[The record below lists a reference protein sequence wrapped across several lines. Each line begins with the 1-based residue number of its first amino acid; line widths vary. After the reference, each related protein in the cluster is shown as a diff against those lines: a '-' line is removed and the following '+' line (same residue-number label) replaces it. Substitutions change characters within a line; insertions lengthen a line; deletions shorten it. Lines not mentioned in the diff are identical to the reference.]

1 MMVLTTKASH
11 RRAAGKNTGNLDE
24 VTPITNLILELK
36 KEKTMTSVFLKQ
48 QQIDLAGYCY
58 RTPKYKQTRAR
69 INYLIDRYLSL
80 DILSDRLIDL
90 PTQFHNPHQRPWQP
104 IDWKAIN
111 PSQIIGVEP
120 ELFLSLIAS
129 AVEIEI
135 PIRSYSRES
144 WEYLYKAHPQLAR
157 FVGGVWDET
166 GKVVE
171 VGIWEKEERQHA
183 PAFSKIY
190 QQLTGEK
197 LEIVANTVIGYQ
209 PQGNYKAEVYH
220 HAVARIATEW
230 SAISVYLWLMAHS
243 TGALQM
249 AIAQPLQD
257 EVNHLAKFWGIAR
270 WGFGDSA
277 VTRTAKA
284 AAFLLQM
291 LFHHKGERTA
301 SSDVLQVSSLTYTVE
316 LSFLFF
322 RVMQQMWRWNF
333 HLQEDALEG
342 LFGTLPQGSQK

>member
-1 MMVLTTKASH
+1 
-11 RRAAGKNTGNLDE
+11 
-24 VTPITNLILELK
+24 
-36 KEKTMTSVFLKQ
+36 MTSVTATDFISR

-58 RTPKYKQTRAR
+58 RNPKYKQTRAR

-90 PTQFHNPHQRPWQP
+90 PTQFHNPHQKPWES
-104 IDWKAIN
+104 IDWKAID

-120 ELFLSLIAS
+120 ELFLGLIAS
-129 AVEIEI
+129 AVEIEM

-144 WEYLYKAHPQLAR
+144 WQYLYQAHPQLAR

-197 LEIVANTVIGYQ
+197 LEPLAHTPKGYLTN
-209 PQGNYKAEVYH
+209 GNYIAEIYH
-220 HAVARIATEW
+220 HAVGRIATEW

-270 WGFGDSA
+270 WGFNDSA
-277 VTRTAKA
+277 VTRTTKA
-284 AAFLLQM
+284 AAILLEISMQ
-291 LFHHKGERTA
+291 HQKQRTA
-301 SSDVLQVSSLTYTVE
+301 SKDILKVKVSSLTYGLE
-316 LSFLFF
+316 FGFIFL
-322 RVMQQMWRWNF
+322 RVMRQMWRWNF
-333 HLQEDALEG
+333 HLQGDALEG
-342 LFGTLPQGSQK
+342 LFGTLPASNK